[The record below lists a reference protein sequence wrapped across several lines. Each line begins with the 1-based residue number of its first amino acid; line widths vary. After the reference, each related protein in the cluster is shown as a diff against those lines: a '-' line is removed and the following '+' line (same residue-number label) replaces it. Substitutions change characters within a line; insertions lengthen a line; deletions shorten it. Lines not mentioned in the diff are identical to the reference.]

1 MKNTKCIEDLKKEFD
16 AYAEMY
22 VPEGLDQEEQLRMYH
37 IMWVMRKFEEAV
49 KPLWMA
55 NKVHGYYHPYIT
67 EEAIATGIITQL
79 KKSDYV
85 GSTHRGHGHL
95 IAKGGD
101 INKMMAELF
110 GKEEGYNKGRGG
122 SMHISDMSIGMLGAS
137 GIVGAAVAPAVGS
150 ALKSW
155 IKGTDD
161 VTVVF
166 FGDGGANA
174 GSVSESMNMAAA
186 WKLPVIFVCENNQWA
201 IATDYARITGETD
214 LYKRGIGFGIPSCR
228 CDGYNIYQIWETAK
242 AAIERARAGEG
253 PTFIECKTMRMLGH
267 HATDDSWY
275 RDMSVCDKYWEIE
288 PIKRMGEF
296 LVENKMAT
304 IDELKAIEAEAMKE
318 VEASIE
324 YADTQCHEPSP
335 DTFYDY
341 IYTDGEV
348 IK

>member
-1 MKNTKCIEDLKKEFD
+1 MKDSKCIEELKKEFD

-22 VPEGLDQEEQLRMYH
+22 SPEGLDREEQIRMYS
-37 IMWVMRKFEEAV
+37 IMWLMRKFEEAV

-67 EEAIATGIITQL
+67 EEAIATAIITQL
-79 KKSDYV
+79 KKEDYV

-95 IAKGGD
+95 IAKGGN

-201 IATDYARITGETD
+201 IATDYARITGEPD

-296 LVENKMAT
+296 MVENKIAT
-304 IDELKAIEAEAMKE
+304 PAELEAIEAEAMKK

-341 IYTDGEV
+341 IYADGEV

>member
-1 MKNTKCIEDLKKEFD
+1 MKNSKCIEELKKEFD
-16 AYAEMY
+16 AYTDMY
-22 VPEGLDQEEQLRMYH
+22 LPEGLGREEQLKMYST
-37 IMWVMRKFEEAV
+37 MWVMRKFEEAV

-67 EEAIATGIITQL
+67 EEAIGTGIISQL
-79 KKSDYV
+79 KKEDYI

-110 GKEEGYNKGRGG
+110 GKEEGYNHGRGG
-122 SMHISDMSIGMLGAS
+122 SMHITDMSVGMLGAS

-201 IATDYARITGETD
+201 IATDYTRITGEPD
-214 LYKRGIGFGIPSCR
+214 LYKRGIGFGIPSYR
-228 CDGYNIYQIWETAK
+228 CDGFNIYQIWETAK

-296 LVENKMAT
+296 MIEENIAT
-304 IDELKAIEAEAMKE
+304 QEELDAIEQEAIKK

-324 YADTQCHEPSP
+324 YADTQCHEPSL
-335 DTFYDY
+335 DSFYDY

>member
-1 MKNTKCIEDLKKEFD
+1 MEKSKCIEDIKKEFD
-16 AYAEMY
+16 AYTDMY
-22 VPEGLDQEEQLRMYH
+22 IPEGLDREEQLKMYSN
-37 IMWVMRKFEEAV
+37 MWLTRKFEEAV

-67 EEAIATGIITQL
+67 EEAIGTGIISQL
-79 KKSDYV
+79 KKEDYI

-110 GKEEGYNKGRGG
+110 GKDEGYNRGRGG
-122 SMHISDMSIGMLGAS
+122 SMHITDISVGMLGAS

-150 ALKSW
+150 ALRSW

-201 IATDYARITGETD
+201 IATDFARVTGEQD
-214 LYKRGIGFGIPSCR
+214 LYKRGIGFGIPSYR
-228 CDGYNIYQIWETAK
+228 CDGFNIYQIWETAK

-275 RDMSVCDKYWEIE
+275 RDMTVCDKYWEIE

-296 LVENKMAT
+296 MVENKIAT
-304 IDELKAIEAEAMKE
+304 QEELDAIEADAMKQ

-335 DTFYDY
+335 DSFYDY
-341 IYTDGEV
+341 IYADGEV

>member
-1 MKNTKCIEDLKKEFD
+1 MKNTNCIEELKKEFD

-22 VPEGLDQEEQLRMYH
+22 VPEGLDREEQLRMYS

-79 KKSDYV
+79 KRSDYV

-122 SMHISDMSIGMLGAS
+122 SMHISDMSIGMLGAT
-137 GIVGAAVAPAVGS
+137 GIVGAATAPAVGS

-174 GSVSESMNMAAA
+174 GSISEAMNMAAA
-186 WKLPVIFVCENNQWA
+186 WKLPVVFVCENNQWA
-201 IATDYARITGETD
+201 IATDFARVTGEQD

-228 CDGYNIYQIWETAK
+228 VDGYNIYQIWDTAK
-242 AAIERARAGEG
+242 TAIARARAGEG
-253 PTFIECKTMRMLGH
+253 PSFIECKTMRMLGH

-275 RDMSVCDKYWEIE
+275 RDMTVCDKYWEIE

-296 LVENKMAT
+296 LVENKIAT
-304 IDELKAIEAEAMKE
+304 PEELEAIEAEAIKQ
-318 VEASIE
+318 VEASID
-324 YADTQCHEPSP
+324 YADTQCHEPSL

-341 IYTDGEV
+341 IYADGEV

>member
-1 MKNTKCIEDLKKEFD
+1 MKKIIEAIKKEFD
-16 AYAEMY
+16 VYAEMY
-22 VPEGLDQEEQLRMYH
+22 IPEGLDKEEQLKMYRS
-37 IMWVMRKFEEAV
+37 MWLIRIFEEEV
-49 KPLWMA
+49 KPLWMS

-67 EEAIATGIITQL
+67 EEAIAVGIISQL
-79 KKSDYV
+79 KKEDYI
-85 GSTHRGHGHL
+85 GSTHRGHGHV

-101 INKMMAELF
+101 VNKMMAELF

-122 SMHISDMSIGMLGAS
+122 SMHIADMSIGMLGAS

-150 ALKSW
+150 ALRSW
-155 IKGTDD
+155 IKHTDD

-201 IATDYARITGETD
+201 IATDIARVTGEQD
-214 LYKRGIGFGIPSCR
+214 LYKRGIGFGIPSYQ
-228 CDGYNIYQIWETAK
+228 CDGFNIYQVWERAK
-242 AAIERARAGEG
+242 SAIERARAGEG

-275 RDMSVCDKYWEIE
+275 RDMSVVEKYWEIE

-296 LVENKMAT
+296 MVENNIAT
-304 IDELKAIEAEAMKE
+304 IEELKVIEDGARKE
-318 VEASIE
+318 IEASIE

-341 IYTDGEV
+341 IYTDGEI

>member
-1 MKNTKCIEDLKKEFD
+1 MKNSKYIEELKKEFD
-16 AYAEMY
+16 AYTEMY
-22 VPEGLDQEEQLRMYH
+22 TPEGLDRDEQLRMYSL
-37 IMWVMRKFEEAV
+37 MWVMRKFEEAV

-67 EEAIATGIITQL
+67 EEAIAAGIITQL
-79 KKSDYV
+79 KKEDYV

-95 IAKGGD
+95 IAKGGN

-110 GKEEGYNKGRGG
+110 GKVEGYNKGRGG

-155 IKGTDD
+155 IKGNDD

-174 GSVSESMNMAAA
+174 GSISESMNMAAA
-186 WKLPVIFVCENNQWA
+186 WKLPVVFVCENNQWA
-201 IATDYARITGETD
+201 IATDYARVTGEQD
-214 LYKRGIGFGIPSCR
+214 LYKRGFGFGIPSFR
-228 CDGYNIYQIWETAK
+228 CDGFNIYQVWDEAK
-242 AAIERARAGEG
+242 VAIERARKGEG
-253 PTFIECKTMRMLGH
+253 PSFIECKTMRMLGH

-288 PIKRMGEF
+288 PIKRMGEYM
-296 LVENKMAT
+296 VENNIAT
-304 IDELKAIEAEAMKE
+304 QKELDAIEAEAVKK
-318 VEASIE
+318 VETAIE
-324 YADTQCHEPSP
+324 YADTQCHEPSL
-335 DTFYDY
+335 DTYYDY